1 MSQQS
6 NYLTVLPVY
15 NEEATVN
22 QVLDLVVKFAGD
34 VLVVDDG
41 STDQT
46 SALLAKRDDVKL
58 LPHVENKGYGAA
70 TRFPLSP
77 SDGICN
83 VWP

>member
-46 SALLAKRDDVKL
+46 SALLAK
-58 LPHVENKGYGAA
+58 
-70 TRFPLSP
+70 LSL
-77 SDGICN
+77 IHI
-83 VWP
+83 